1 MIPLFYNPTILQTFD
16 KWISNTFLENLIKG
30 MFMSPIIL
38 GNVYKSFTP
47 LFETLSN
54 YGALV
59 YPLF

>member
-16 KWISNTFLENLIKG
+16 KWISNIFLENLIKEIF
-30 MFMSPIIL
+30 MFLIVS

-54 YGALV
+54 LIMA
-59 YPLF
+59 